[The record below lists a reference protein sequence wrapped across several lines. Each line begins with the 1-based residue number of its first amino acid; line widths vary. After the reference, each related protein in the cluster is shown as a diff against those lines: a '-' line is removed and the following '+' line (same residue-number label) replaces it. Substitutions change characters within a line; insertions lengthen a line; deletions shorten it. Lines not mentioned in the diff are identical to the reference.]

1 MISPFQSTPALPR
14 ARPPLWNSRLP
25 SAPWATGINS
35 TESEMDFTDLG
46 PAMAEA
52 HTRDTAKSAEATAI
66 ALSQRVVALEARV
79 AELSDRLD
87 SIVDAINGRES

>member
-1 MISPFQSTPALPR
+1 MIFISEATSPTVPHAGASEQPVAFRQL
-14 ARPPLWNSRLP
+14 
-25 SAPWATGINS
+25 ATGINS